1 MLQLRYE
8 DVISAM
14 LCRAHMRLFQA
25 RSALCSS
32 TIFSRMDTVTDSE
45 CFYNS
50 VLKLFE
56 DADQK
61 EEVGELLVWWNR

>member
-25 RSALCSS
+25 QFALCSS
-32 TIFSRMDTVTDSE
+32 AVFSRTDTVTDFE
-45 CFYNS
+45 RFYNS
-50 VLKLFE
+50 VLELFE
-56 DADQK
+56 DADEK
-61 EEVGELLVWWNR
+61 EEVSELLV